1 MIGPAEMWAR
11 VSSDLTLVA
20 QYYLAN
26 PAILLSTTAIVLCFL
41 VGIAVL
47 LWVLDDIAVTI
58 SIPSIKV
65 ATTAGA

>member
-1 MIGPAEMWAR
+1 MWER
-11 VSSDLTLVA
+11 VSSDLALVA

-26 PAILLSTTAIVLCFL
+26 PAILLSTAAVVLCFMA
-41 VGIAVL
+41 GIAAL
-47 LWVLDDIAVTI
+47 LWLLDDIALTM